1 LLGVSVLIPV
11 QCCWPSTPSYPQQH
25 HDLYHSDEWQG
36 EKAYF
41 GEKWVFVFRFAGSH
55 GASLN
60 VLYERHGFSRATQT
74 ATNEGFK
81 GCGKTGFRVGRGF
94 IPGTVQSNL
103 QPLGPEVRF

>member
-1 LLGVSVLIPV
+1 MTYTTQTSGRAKKLTSG
-11 QCCWPSTPSYPQQH
+11 
-25 HDLYHSDEWQG
+25 
-36 EKAYF
+36 KN
-41 GEKWVFVFRFAGSH
+41 GSLCS
-55 GASLN
+55 GSPAATGQSLN

-81 GCGKTGFRVGRGF
+81 GCGKTGFRVGPGF